1 MQQFHSSTPDPVDL
15 FPKETACLFSED
27 YGSGYH
33 QWLREKELLQL
44 KELQS
49 TPNINVDIGERAV
62 LVGRI
67 LRMCDYLGYQ
77 RSTIFLAIR
86 LMDRVIGRL
95 NIEGKKRILTT
106 ACACLTLAIKF
117 EEVQHD
123 SLGLFASASGGVF
136 TIADL
141 CKAEMEVTDCLKFE
155 MVSINTSHFEE
166 RICRAAGCD
175 KQQQELVKY
184 LTELTLLDARL
195 LKMSPS
201 MQTAACVFLARA
213 VLLGPASK
221 EGGRRFDVDRI
232 WPQSA
237 QRITG
242 FLPAD
247 LMKCVKLVH
256 WLHRRAEETKECAS
270 TYQRYAS
277 EERLRVSSIVC
288 LRPDELDMCWC
299 PSEEA

>member
-1 MQQFHSSTPDPVDL
+1 
-15 FPKETACLFSED
+15 
-27 YGSGYH
+27 
-33 QWLREKELLQL
+33 
-44 KELQS
+44 
-49 TPNINVDIGERAV
+49 
-62 LVGRI
+62 
-67 LRMCDYLGYQ
+67 MCDYLGYQ
-77 RSTIFLAIR
+77 RYVNNCRREHVADDEEFSRTVLSPHSITFRSTIFLAIR
-86 LMDRVIGRL
+86 LMDRVIGCL
-95 NIEGKKRILTT
+95 NLEGEKRILTI

-123 SLGLFASASGGVF
+123 SLGLFSSASGGVF

-141 CKAEMEVTDCLKFE
+141 CKAEIEVTDCLKFE
-155 MVSINTSHFEE
+155 MVSINASHFEE

-201 MQTAACVFLARA
+201 MQTASCVFLARA

-232 WPQSA
+232 WPESA
-237 QRITG
+237 QRVTG
-242 FLPAD
+242 FVPAD
-247 LMKCVKLVH
+247 LMKCVKLIH

-299 PSEEA
+299 SSEEA